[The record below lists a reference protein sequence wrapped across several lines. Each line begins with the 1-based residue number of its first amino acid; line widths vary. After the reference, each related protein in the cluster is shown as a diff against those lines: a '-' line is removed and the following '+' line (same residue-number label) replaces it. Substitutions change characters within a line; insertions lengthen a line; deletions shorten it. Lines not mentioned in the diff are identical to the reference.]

1 MGLDKWL
8 KSENSRND
16 SKEKKVKSEEVR
28 NSKEKHLKNGF
39 DKDISTQ
46 LVKYN
51 LICQNSKCK
60 YQKIIMKKLL
70 SEHDKKCPRCKKEMK
85 IKRK

>member
-8 KSENSRND
+8 KSENNRNN
-16 SKEKKVKSEEVR
+16 SKNKKVKSEKVR
-28 NSKEKHLKNGF
+28 KSKERRLKNGF
-39 DKDISTQ
+39 DKEISTQ
-46 LVKYN
+46 LVKYT

-70 SEHDKKCPRCKKEMK
+70 SEDDKKCPRCKKEMK
-85 IKRK
+85 IKGK

>member
-8 KSENSRND
+8 KSENNRNR
-16 SKEKKVKSEEVR
+16 SKEKKEQSEKVR
-28 NSKEKHLKNGF
+28 KSKEKQLKNEF

-46 LVKYN
+46 LVKYT
-51 LICQNSKCK
+51 LVCQNSKCN

-70 SEHDKKCPRCKKEMK
+70 SEDDKKCPRCKKEMK
-85 IKRK
+85 IRGK